1 MDKIIELNS
10 IEKEYGT
17 QIKTKVLFNI
27 NLDIYESEL
36 TAIIGQSGSGKSTLL
51 NIIGTLDNASA
62 GRVMINNSD
71 TQKLTQDELAK
82 LRNEGIGFI
91 FQFHHLLPEL
101 SVIENVMMPKFIKDK
116 KFSKDEKEYAMNL
129 LDLVGMKQYY
139 SKNANMLSGGQKQ
152 RVAIARALM
161 NKPNIVL
168 ADEPTG
174 NLDSVTTDLIY
185 DLFRKIN
192 RELRTTIVI
201 ITHDQRVAQRAD
213 RIIEISDGKV
223 ISDVRK

>member
-1 MDKIIELNS
+1 MDKVIQLKA

-17 QIKTKVLFNI
+17 QVKTKVLFGVD
-27 NLDIYESEL
+27 LDIYEGEL

-51 NIIGTLDNASA
+51 NIIGTLDNATS
-62 GRVMINNSD
+62 GNVIINNKD
-71 TQKLTQDELAK
+71 IQDLSQNELAS
-82 LRNEGIGFI
+82 LRNEVIGFI

-101 SVIENVMMPKFIKDK
+101 SVIENVMMPKYIKDQ
-116 KFSKDEKEYAMNL
+116 KFSKSEEEYALNL
-129 LDLVGMKQYY
+129 LDLVGMKQY
-139 SKNANMLSGGQKQ
+139 SNKNANMLSGGQKQ

-161 NKPNIVL
+161 NRPAIIL

-174 NLDSVTTDLIY
+174 NLDSVSTDLIY

-213 RIIEISDGKV
+213 RIIEISDGNV
-223 ISDVRK
+223 VSDVRK